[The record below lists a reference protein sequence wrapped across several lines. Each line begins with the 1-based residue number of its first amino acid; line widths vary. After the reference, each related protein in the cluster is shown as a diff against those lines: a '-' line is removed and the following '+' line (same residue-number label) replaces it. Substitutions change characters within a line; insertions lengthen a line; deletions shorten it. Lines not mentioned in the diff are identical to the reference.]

1 MTLSQFRG
9 LLESA
14 HLQVVAGPG
23 ESGVWALAPAQDAD
37 SAAIEAALR
46 QLRDS
51 PQVRFA
57 EPINGGA
64 HAPPR

>member
-1 MTLSQFRG
+1 
-9 LLESA
+9 
-14 HLQVVAGPG
+14 VVAGPG

-37 SAAIEAALR
+37 SAATEAALR